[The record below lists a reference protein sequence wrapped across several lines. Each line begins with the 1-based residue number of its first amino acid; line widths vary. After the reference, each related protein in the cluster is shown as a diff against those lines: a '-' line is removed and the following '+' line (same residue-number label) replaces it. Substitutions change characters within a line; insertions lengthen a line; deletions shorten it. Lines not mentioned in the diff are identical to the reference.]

1 MAHVVVVH
9 GVGQE
14 YLGRL
19 SLQGPVAAAVAD
31 GVEAAERAG
40 VLPPGSVPDV
50 QDVDVAFYGDV
61 FRTPGA
67 KGGRTGPRSAA
78 EVTDPY
84 EVDLLLAWA
93 AAAGGPQEQY
103 GTKAPTPRTL
113 QRAMNALLRSPFLP
127 GPVAERFLLGVLRQV
142 RRYFGEDVVRERAV
156 EAVAARVGPDTTVL
170 VGHSLGS
177 VVAYE
182 ALCAHPEW
190 PVRTLVTLGSP
201 LGMPSLV
208 FDRLR
213 PAPRHGRGHW
223 PGGLAHWTNLADKHD
238 VVASVKQL
246 ADLFPPF
253 GAPAGGTADGAEAPP
268 EAQARVLRDVQVDN
282 GWRVHDLLRHLTAR
296 ETGAAIGEG
305 LRAG

>member
-1 MAHVVVVH
+1 MARVVVVH

-14 YLGRL
+14 YLGRR
-19 SLQGPVAAAVAD
+19 SLQGPVAAALAD
-31 GVEAAERAG
+31 GVDGAARAG
-40 VLPPGSVPDV
+40 DVPADAV
-50 QDVDVAFYGDV
+50 PAVEDVDVAFYGDA
-61 FRTPGA
+61 FRAPGA
-67 KGGRTGPRSAA
+67 KAGQAGPLSAA
-78 EVTDPY
+78 DVTDPY
-84 EVDLLLAWA
+84 ERELLLAWA
-93 AAAGGPQEQY
+93 DAAVRGQEPR
-103 GTKAPTPRTL
+103 GDTKAPTPQVV
-113 QRAMNALLRSPFLP
+113 QRAMNVLLRSPFLP

-142 RRYFGEDVVRERAV
+142 RRYFGEDAVRTRAM
-156 EAVAARVGPDTTVL
+156 EAVASRVGPDTTVL

-213 PAPRHGRGHW
+213 PAPHAGRGRW
-223 PGGLAHWTNLADKHD
+223 PEGLAHWTNLADRHD
-238 VVASVKQL
+238 VVASVKEL
-246 ADLFPPF
+246 AGLFRPAD
-253 GAPAGGTADGAEAPP
+253 GTAGG
-268 EAQARVLRDVQVDN
+268 VLRDVPVDN
-282 GWRVHDLLRHLTAR
+282 GWKVHDLLRHLTAR

>member
-1 MAHVVVVH
+1 MARVVVVH

-14 YLGRL
+14 YLGRRT
-19 SLQGPVAAAVAD
+19 LQAPVAAALAD
-31 GVEAAERAG
+31 GVELAAEAG
-40 VLPPGSVPDV
+40 DVPAGAV
-50 QDVDVAFYGDV
+50 PAVEDVDVAFYGDA

-67 KGGRTGPRSAA
+67 KSGPPAPLSASD
-78 EVTDPY
+78 VTDPY
-84 EVDLLLAWA
+84 EQQLLLAWA
-93 AAAGGPQEQY
+93 DAAARGQESRSD
-103 GTKAPTPRTL
+103 TKTPTPEVV

-142 RRYFGEDVVRERAV
+142 RRYFGEDAVRARAL

-190 PVRTLVTLGSP
+190 RVRTLVTLGSP

-208 FDRLR
+208 FDKLR
-213 PAPRHGRGHW
+213 PAPQAGRGHW
-223 PGGLAHWTNLADKHD
+223 PEGLAHWTNLADRHD
-238 VVASVKQL
+238 VVASVKEL
-246 ADLFPPF
+246 AGLFRP
-253 GAPAGGTADGAEAPP
+253 ADGTEAGT
-268 EAQARVLRDVQVDN
+268 LRDVPVDN
-282 GWRVHDLLRHLTAR
+282 GWKVHDLLRHLTAR